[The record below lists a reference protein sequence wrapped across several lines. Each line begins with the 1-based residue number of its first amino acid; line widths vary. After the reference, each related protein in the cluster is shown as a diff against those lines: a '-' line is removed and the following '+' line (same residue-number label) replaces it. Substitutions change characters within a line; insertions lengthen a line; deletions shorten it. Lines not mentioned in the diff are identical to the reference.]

1 MQYVYQ
7 NIFSLKNAGPASI
20 YVSFQDKKSQPC
32 HVKLRGGY

>member
-7 NIFSLKNAGPASI
+7 NIFSLKNACSGSI
-20 YVSFQDKKSQPC
+20 YVSFQDKNSHSC